1 MNDFNDNW
9 PKLRYMEEE
18 NELKKIRIMK
28 TDTVTERIE
37 YVRSSS
43 GVTKAGFAKSIGI
56 TPQGFQAMLNGSY
69 VMPVTAVAIEYVYGI
84 RREWLAEGE
93 GKIRTDQWERIR
105 GEVEEDLLRDMRQ
118 FMENRLKQVT
128 PLLSGKDRD
137 GSYTKR

>member
-1 MNDFNDNW
+1 
-9 PKLRYMEEE
+9 MEEE

-28 TDTVTERIE
+28 TDTITERIE

-118 FMENRLKQVT
+118 FMENRLKQVK

>member
-1 MNDFNDNW
+1 
-9 PKLRYMEEE
+9 MEQE

-69 VMPVTAVAIEYVYGI
+69 VMSVTAVAIEYVYGI

-105 GEVEEDLLRDMRQ
+105 GEVEESLLRDMRL
-118 FMENRLKQVT
+118 FMENRLKQVK
-128 PLLSGKDRD
+128 PLLSGKDKD

>member
-1 MNDFNDNW
+1 
-9 PKLRYMEEE
+9 MEQE

-69 VMPVTAVAIEYVYGI
+69 VMSVTAVAIEYVYGI

-105 GEVEEDLLRDMRQ
+105 GEVEESLLRDMRQ
-118 FMENRLKQVT
+118 FMENRLKQVK
-128 PLLSGKDRD
+128 PLLSGKDKD

>member
-1 MNDFNDNW
+1 M
-9 PKLRYMEEE
+9 
-18 NELKKIRIMK
+18 KKIRIMK

-69 VMPVTAVAIEYVYGI
+69 VMSVTAVAIEYVYGI

-105 GEVEEDLLRDMRQ
+105 GEVEESLLRDMRL
-118 FMENRLKQVT
+118 FMENRLKQVK
-128 PLLSGKDRD
+128 PLLSGKDKD

>member
-28 TDTVTERIE
+28 PDTVTERIE

-69 VMPVTAVAIEYVYGI
+69 VMPVTAVAIGYVYGI

-118 FMENRLKQVT
+118 FMENRLKQVK

>member
-1 MNDFNDNW
+1 
-9 PKLRYMEEE
+9 MEQE

-69 VMPVTAVAIEYVYGI
+69 VMSVTAVAIEYVYGI
-84 RREWLAEGE
+84 RREWLSEGE

-105 GEVEEDLLRDMRQ
+105 GEVEESLLRDMRL
-118 FMENRLKQVT
+118 FMENRLKQVK
-128 PLLSGKDRD
+128 PLLSGKDKD

>member
-105 GEVEEDLLRDMRQ
+105 GEVEESLLRDIRQ
-118 FMENRLKQVT
+118 FMENRLKQVK

>member
-1 MNDFNDNW
+1 
-9 PKLRYMEEE
+9 MEQE

-69 VMPVTAVAIEYVYGI
+69 VMSVTAVAIEYVYGI
-84 RREWLAEGE
+84 RREWPAEGE

-105 GEVEEDLLRDMRQ
+105 GEVEESLLRDMRL
-118 FMENRLKQVT
+118 FMENRLKQVK
-128 PLLSGKDRD
+128 PLLSGKDKD